1 MRSSRVIASVLLA
14 TMISTCSNFTVLAA
28 NNSDDAIRD
37 KIVNISGQTRYETAV
52 EVSKEWEK
60 ADTVVL
66 VNGYNIVDALPASPY
81 AYENDAP
88 ILYTESNKLTP
99 ATRNQIK
106 KLKASKV
113 IIIGGTGVISSSV
126 EGELKSMSLTVER
139 IGGNDRIETAVAI
152 ANKMGK
158 KDEVAIVNGVNG
170 MADALSMA
178 AAAAVNGIPILLTNE
193 SGDSLGAGKE
203 IADSSKMQYIIGGE
217 GVVKYSLENTLPN
230 SERIAGSDR
239 NETNGEVLQQFY
251 GNGEFDNLYLTKD
264 GTKKD
269 SDLVDALTVSPLAA
283 KNEGPVMIVGKSLSP
298 KQEKFLKNVTSEQIT
313 TVGDGINKFNVL
325 RVFKILEENRIISNV
340 KPIFPDLDDV
350 EAPTIESVQYGGED
364 LNKIFINYDE
374 MMRTSGKGSI
384 TDKSLYEINVDG
396 QGFKPVSKISGA
408 KISSSIG
415 SRKVT
420 ITLPQSVSK
429 TITGS
434 NEKSNSGNLQL
445 KVGKVKNAKG
455 KTLDTSALD
464 KSILVERDGKITIN
478 SRQPEVMDS
487 RTIDIYINGEFIGV
501 NRVDLSKIYFDL
513 NNENITSGIIGD
525 SNKPEILTAFT
536 RGVSSDVCKL
546 TIIFKNRVFDDEGKS
561 AVLKGIE
568 LKEGAIKTKLGTPC
582 DGIKVD
588 IEEGVAP
595 EKPDLPIG
603 DIETEQIPFKDGVD
617 AAEKANYQTKLKN
630 GLSRFA
636 ITSKIPNFTSEPIDI
651 GFGEDEKYK
660 DYTINVDNKIP
671 DFIVEVEGMEK
682 TLGETLGSLTN
693 DQKVIIM
700 KILTG
705 KLTPE
710 DEKNP
715 NLPAMKKILEGLQIE
730 IGKMIEQVNN
740 PIIKTID
747 DKSKTINLTI
757 ISPVCPVQGTI
768 DTKTMMGII
777 GGIIEK
783 NMSTPDK
790 IMDEVKG
797 SLVKVL
803 NVIGPKDV
811 QKVLGE
817 GVDVSYNNGFTQP
830 KNLGEA
836 LDNVN
841 SKQLEVIIG
850 KLKLTPGELEIIKGD
865 KSQISTII
873 KGKINK
879 LDLKDIITL
888 IKAANNC
895 PPILFCSGA
904 TNPIV
909 TEDISTKAEGGI
921 RFTSGTLFQ
930 QTITVVVELD
940 GKKEETQVVVPGKSI
955 STSVASVVR
964 KTLNKSDANWTKKY
978 EVKETKNKDVILQA
992 KKSGKTG
999 DNLKVTVK

>member
-152 ANKMGK
+152 AKKMGK

-178 AAAAVNGIPILLTNE
+178 APAAVNGIPILLTNE
-193 SGDSLGAGKE
+193 NGDSLGEGKE

-396 QGFKPVSKISGA
+396 QGFKSVSKISGA

-501 NRVDLSKIYFDL
+501 NKVDLSKIYFDL

-603 DIETEQIPFKDGVD
+603 DIETEQIPFKDGID

-636 ITSKIPNFTSEPIDI
+636 ITSKIPNFTSEPIDV

-671 DFIVEVEGMEK
+671 DFIVEVKGIEQ
-682 TLGETLGSLTN
+682 TLGSLT
-693 DQKVIIM
+693 DEQKAIIM
-700 KILTG
+700 KALTNN
-705 KLTPE
+705 LTPE
-710 DEKNP
+710 D
-715 NLPAMKKILEGLQIE
+715 MKIPEVIAVLKALSELKAEMGKILQE
-730 IGKMIEQVNN
+730 VNV
-740 PIIKTID
+740 PITSKVNEDSKTID
-747 DKSKTINLTI
+747 LTI
-757 ISPVCPVQGTI
+757 VSPVCPKDKPITPEMLMGIIMQKKEDGTI
-768 DTKTMMGII
+768 DT
-777 GGIIEK
+777 
-783 NMSTPDK
+783 DK
-790 IMDEVKG
+790 IIA
-797 SLVKVL
+797 LL

-817 GVDVSYNNGFTQP
+817 GVDVSYNNGFKQP
-830 KNLGEA
+830 SS
-836 LDNVN
+836 LDETLNNVN
-841 SKQLEVIIG
+841 SKQLKEIIG
-850 KLKLTPGELEIIKGD
+850 KLKLTPKELETIKGD

-873 KGKINK
+873 KGKINE

-904 TNPIV
+904 TNPIA

-930 QTITVVVELD
+930 QTITVVVELG

>member
-152 ANKMGK
+152 AKKMGK

-178 AAAAVNGIPILLTNE
+178 APAAVNGIPILLTNE
-193 SGDSLGAGKE
+193 SGDSLGEGKE

-396 QGFKPVSKISGA
+396 QGFKSVSKISGA

-603 DIETEQIPFKDGVD
+603 DIETEQIPFKDGVE

-636 ITSKIPNFTSEPIDI
+636 ITSKIPNFTSEPIDV

-671 DFIVEVEGMEK
+671 EFIVEVKAFEK
-682 TLGETLGSLTN
+682 IIDDLKDEELQGLLKYINGQN
-693 DQKVIIM
+693 DLPGNIKPKV
-700 KILTG
+700 
-705 KLTPE
+705 
-710 DEKNP
+710 EKM
-715 NLPAMKKILEGLQIE
+715 LMGI
-730 IGKMIEQVNN
+730 NN
-740 PIIKTID
+740 PVIATID
-747 DKSKTINLTI
+747 DKSKIINLTI

-768 DTKTMMGII
+768 TTEILVQMIKGVA
-777 GGIIEK
+777 GSGNPNK
-783 NMSTPDK
+783 NE
-790 IMDEVKG
+790 IMNKLN
-797 SLVKVL
+797 SMLMKSL
-803 NVIGPKDV
+803 NVIGTKDV

-850 KLKLTPGELEIIKGD
+850 KLKLTTEELETIKKD

-904 TNPIV
+904 TNPIA

-992 KKSGKTG
+992 KKPGKTG

>member
-14 TMISTCSNFTVLAA
+14 TMIVTCSNFTVLAA

-152 ANKMGK
+152 AKKMGK

-178 AAAAVNGIPILLTNE
+178 APAAVNGIPILLTNE
-193 SGDSLGAGKE
+193 NGDSLGVGKG

-384 TDKSLYEINVDG
+384 TDKSLYEINVNG
-396 QGFKPVSKISGA
+396 QGFKSVSKISGA

-636 ITSKIPNFTSEPIDI
+636 ITSKIPNFTSEPIDV

-671 DFIVEVEGMEK
+671 EFIVEVKGIEQ
-682 TLGETLGSLTN
+682 TLGSLTN
-693 DQKVIIM
+693 EQKVIIM
-700 KILTG
+700 KALTNN
-705 KLTPE
+705 LTPE
-710 DEKNP
+710 D
-715 NLPAMKKILEGLQIE
+715 MKKSEVIAVLTVLNDLKAEMGKILQE
-730 IGKMIEQVNN
+730 VNV
-740 PIIKTID
+740 PITSKVNEDSKTID
-747 DKSKTINLTI
+747 LTI
-757 ISPVCPVQGTI
+757 VSPVCPKDKPITPEILMGIIMKPKEDGTI
-768 DTKTMMGII
+768 DT
-777 GGIIEK
+777 
-783 NMSTPDK
+783 DK
-790 IMDEVKG
+790 IIA
-797 SLVKVL
+797 LL
-803 NVIGPKDV
+803 NVIGTKDV
-811 QKVLGE
+811 QKALGE
-817 GVDVSYNNGFTQP
+817 GVDVSYNNGFKQP
-830 KNLGEA
+830 SSLDEA
-836 LDNVN
+836 LNNVN
-841 SKQLEVIIG
+841 SKQLKEIIG
-850 KLKLTPGELEIIKGD
+850 KLKLTPKELETIKGD

-940 GKKEETQVVVPGKSI
+940 DKKEETQVVVPGKSI

-992 KKSGKTG
+992 KKPGKTG
-999 DNLKVTVK
+999 DKLKVTVK

>member
-152 ANKMGK
+152 AKKMGK

-178 AAAAVNGIPILLTNE
+178 APAAVNGIPILLTNE

-203 IADSSKMQYIIGGE
+203 IANSSKMQYIIGGE
-217 GVVKYSLENTLPN
+217 GVVKYSLENTLSN

-384 TDKSLYEINVDG
+384 TDKSLYEINVNG
-396 QGFKPVSKISGA
+396 QGFKSVSKISGA

-636 ITSKIPNFTSEPIDI
+636 ITSKIPNFTSEPIDV

-671 DFIVEVEGMEK
+671 DFIVEVEGGKDLISGLDLKQISAILAGYQQTHKLPNEIQK
-682 TLGETLGSLTN
+682 SL
-693 DQKVIIM
+693 D
-700 KILTG
+700 
-705 KLTPE
+705 
-710 DEKNP
+710 
-715 NLPAMKKILEGLQIE
+715 
-730 IGKMIEQVNN
+730 KMLSAINN
-740 PIIKTID
+740 PVIKTVD
-747 DKSKTINLTI
+747 ENSKTINLTI

-768 DTKTMMGII
+768 TTDILMQMINGVVSSSK
-777 GGIIEK
+777 
-783 NMSTPDK
+783 PDK
-790 IMDEVKG
+790 NEIMDKLN
-797 SLVKVL
+797 SLLVKSL

-811 QKVLGE
+811 QKALGE

-850 KLKLTPGELEIIKGD
+850 KLKLTTEEKNAIKNGEKKVSEV
-865 KSQISTII
+865 I

-992 KKSGKTG
+992 KKPGKTG
-999 DNLKVTVK
+999 DNLKVIVK

>member
-152 ANKMGK
+152 AKKMGK

-178 AAAAVNGIPILLTNE
+178 APAAVNGIPILLTNE

-283 KNEGPVMIVGKSLSP
+283 KNEGPVMILGKSLSP

-636 ITSKIPNFTSEPIDI
+636 ITSKIPNFTSEPIDV

-660 DYTINVDNKIP
+660 DYTINVDNQIP
-671 DFIVEVEGMEK
+671 EFIVEVEGGKDLISGLDLKQISAILDGYQQTHKLPNEIQK
-682 TLGETLGSLTN
+682 SL
-693 DQKVIIM
+693 D
-700 KILTG
+700 
-705 KLTPE
+705 
-710 DEKNP
+710 
-715 NLPAMKKILEGLQIE
+715 
-730 IGKMIEQVNN
+730 KMLSAINN
-740 PIIKTID
+740 PVIKTVD
-747 DKSKTINLTI
+747 ENSKTINLTI

-768 DTKTMMGII
+768 TTDILMQMINGVVSSSK
-777 GGIIEK
+777 
-783 NMSTPDK
+783 PDK
-790 IMDEVKG
+790 NEIMDKLN
-797 SLVKVL
+797 SLLVKSL

-811 QKVLGE
+811 QKALGE

-850 KLKLTPGELEIIKGD
+850 KLKLTPEELETIKGD

-888 IKAANNC
+888 IKATNNC

-992 KKSGKTG
+992 KKPGKTG

>member
-152 ANKMGK
+152 AKKMGK

-178 AAAAVNGIPILLTNE
+178 APAAVNGIPILLTNE

-203 IADSSKMQYIIGGE
+203 IANSSKMQYIIGGE

-396 QGFKPVSKISGA
+396 QGFKSVSKISGA

-636 ITSKIPNFTSEPIDI
+636 ITSKIPNFTSEPIDV

-660 DYTINVDNKIP
+660 DYTINVDNQIP
-671 DFIVEVEGMEK
+671 DFIVEVKAFEK
-682 TLGETLGSLTN
+682 IIDDLKDEELQGLLKYINGQN
-693 DQKVIIM
+693 DLPGNIKPKV
-700 KILTG
+700 
-705 KLTPE
+705 
-710 DEKNP
+710 EKM
-715 NLPAMKKILEGLQIE
+715 LMGI
-730 IGKMIEQVNN
+730 NN
-740 PIIKTID
+740 PVIATID

-768 DTKTMMGII
+768 TTEVLVQMIKGVA
-777 GGIIEK
+777 GSGNPNK
-783 NMSTPDK
+783 NE
-790 IMDEVKG
+790 IMNKLN
-797 SLVKVL
+797 SMLMKSL
-803 NVIGPKDV
+803 NVIGTKDV
-811 QKVLGE
+811 QKALGE

-841 SKQLEVIIG
+841 SKQLKEIIG
-850 KLKLTPGELEIIKGD
+850 KLKLTTEELETIKGD
-865 KSQISTII
+865 KSQISIII

>member
-88 ILYTESNKLTP
+88 ILYTESNKLPP

-152 ANKMGK
+152 AKKMGK

-178 AAAAVNGIPILLTNE
+178 APAAVNGIPILLTNE

-396 QGFKPVSKISGA
+396 QGFKSVSKISGA

-501 NRVDLSKIYFDL
+501 NKVDLSKIYFDL

-636 ITSKIPNFTSEPIDI
+636 ITSKIPNFTSEPIDV

-671 DFIVEVEGMEK
+671 EFIVEVKAFEK
-682 TLGETLGSLTN
+682 IIDDLKDEELQGLLKYINGQN
-693 DQKVIIM
+693 DLPGNIKPKV
-700 KILTG
+700 
-705 KLTPE
+705 
-710 DEKNP
+710 EKM
-715 NLPAMKKILEGLQIE
+715 LMGI
-730 IGKMIEQVNN
+730 NN
-740 PIIKTID
+740 PVIATID

-768 DTKTMMGII
+768 TTEILVQMIKGVA
-777 GGIIEK
+777 GSGNPNK
-783 NMSTPDK
+783 NE
-790 IMDEVKG
+790 IMNKLN
-797 SLVKVL
+797 SMLMKSL
-803 NVIGPKDV
+803 NVIGTKDV

-850 KLKLTPGELEIIKGD
+850 KLKLTTEELETIKKD

-904 TNPIV
+904 TNPIA

-930 QTITVVVELD
+930 QTITVVVELG

>member
-178 AAAAVNGIPILLTNE
+178 APAAVNSIPILLTNE
-193 SGDSLGAGKE
+193 NGDSLGAGKE
-203 IADSSKMQYIIGGE
+203 IANSSKMQYIIGGE

-501 NRVDLSKIYFDL
+501 NKVDLSKIYFDL

-636 ITSKIPNFTSEPIDI
+636 ITSKIPNFTSEPIDV

-671 DFIVEVEGMEK
+671 EFIVEVKGIEQ
-682 TLGETLGSLTN
+682 TLGSLT
-693 DQKVIIM
+693 DEQKAIIM
-700 KILTG
+700 KALTN

-710 DEKNP
+710 D
-715 NLPAMKKILEGLQIE
+715 MKRPEVTAVLTALSELKAEMGKILQE
-730 IGKMIEQVNN
+730 VNV
-740 PIIKTID
+740 PITSKVNEDSKTID
-747 DKSKTINLTI
+747 LTI
-757 ISPVCPVQGTI
+757 VSPVCPKDKPITPEMLMGIIMQKKEDGTI
-768 DTKTMMGII
+768 DT
-777 GGIIEK
+777 
-783 NMSTPDK
+783 DK
-790 IMDEVKG
+790 IIA
-797 SLVKVL
+797 LL

-811 QKVLGE
+811 QKALGE
-817 GVDVSYNNGFTQP
+817 GVDVSYNNGFKQP
-830 KNLGEA
+830 SSLGEA
-836 LDNVN
+836 LNNVN
-841 SKQLEVIIG
+841 SKQLKEIIG
-850 KLKLTPGELEIIKGD
+850 KLELTQDDKDAIKKD

-992 KKSGKTG
+992 KKPGKTG

>member
-152 ANKMGK
+152 AEKMGK

-178 AAAAVNGIPILLTNE
+178 APAAVNSIPILLTNE

-203 IADSSKMQYIIGGE
+203 IANSSKMQYIIGGE

-396 QGFKPVSKISGA
+396 QGFKSVSKISGA

-636 ITSKIPNFTSEPIDI
+636 ITSKIPNFTSEPIDV

-671 DFIVEVEGMEK
+671 EFIVEVEGGKDLISGLDLKQISAILAGYQQTHKLPNEIQK
-682 TLGETLGSLTN
+682 SL
-693 DQKVIIM
+693 D
-700 KILTG
+700 
-705 KLTPE
+705 
-710 DEKNP
+710 
-715 NLPAMKKILEGLQIE
+715 
-730 IGKMIEQVNN
+730 KMLFAINN
-740 PIIKTID
+740 PVIKTVD
-747 DKSKTINLTI
+747 ENSKTINLTI

-768 DTKTMMGII
+768 TTDILMQMINGVVSSS
-777 GGIIEK
+777 
-783 NMSTPDK
+783 NPDK
-790 IMDEVKG
+790 NEIMDKLN
-797 SLVKVL
+797 SLLVKSL

-811 QKVLGE
+811 QKALGE

-850 KLKLTPGELEIIKGD
+850 KLKLTTEEKDAIKNGEEKV
-865 KSQISTII
+865 SQVI

-904 TNPIV
+904 TNPIA
-909 TEDISTKAEGGI
+909 TKDISTKAEGGI

-930 QTITVVVELD
+930 QTITVVVELG

-992 KKSGKTG
+992 KKPGKTG

>member
-152 ANKMGK
+152 AKKMGK

-178 AAAAVNGIPILLTNE
+178 APAAVNGIPILLTNE

-203 IADSSKMQYIIGGE
+203 IANSSKMQYIIGGE

-420 ITLPQSVSK
+420 ITLPQSVNK

-636 ITSKIPNFTSEPIDI
+636 ITSKIPNFTSEPIDV

-671 DFIVEVEGMEK
+671 DFIVEVKAFEK
-682 TLGETLGSLTN
+682 IIDDLKDEELQGLLKYINVQN
-693 DQKVIIM
+693 DLPGNIKPKV
-700 KILTG
+700 
-705 KLTPE
+705 
-710 DEKNP
+710 EKM
-715 NLPAMKKILEGLQIE
+715 LMGI
-730 IGKMIEQVNN
+730 NN
-740 PIIKTID
+740 PVIATID

-768 DTKTMMGII
+768 TTEILVQMIKGVA
-777 GGIIEK
+777 GSGNPNK
-783 NMSTPDK
+783 NE
-790 IMDEVKG
+790 IMNKLN
-797 SLVKVL
+797 SMLMKSL
-803 NVIGPKDV
+803 NVIGTKDV
-811 QKVLGE
+811 QKALGE
-817 GVDVSYNNGFTQP
+817 GINVSYNNGFKQP
-830 KNLGEA
+830 SSLDEA
-836 LDNVN
+836 LNNVN
-841 SKQLEVIIG
+841 SKQLKEIIG
-850 KLKLTPGELEIIKGD
+850 KLELTKEEKNAIKNGEKKVSEV
-865 KSQISTII
+865 I